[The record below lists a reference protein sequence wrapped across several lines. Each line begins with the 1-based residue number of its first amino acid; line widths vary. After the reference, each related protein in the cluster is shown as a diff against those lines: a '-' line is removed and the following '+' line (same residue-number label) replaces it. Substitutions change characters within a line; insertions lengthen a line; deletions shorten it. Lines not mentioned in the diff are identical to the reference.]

1 MNEQPR
7 ISVVTPSFNQGH
19 FLEETIRSVLDQG
32 YPNLEYIVIDGG
44 STDRSVDIIR
54 KHEKSIAYWVSE
66 KDQGPADAIGKGF
79 RKASGSILAWL
90 NSDDVYQPGSLDKIA
105 KAFQEDQQSDV
116 IYGNLYWVDSNGE
129 KVAEKRQTPFS
140 KLGYL
145 YGGAD
150 LQQPATFWRRSLFER
165 SGGLD
170 PSFRAAFDTDLFY
183 RFIEKGARF
192 KYIDAFLASFRIHSE
207 QISDVLLTTARK
219 EVELIRSRH
228 LRYPA
233 RSIPGIALRNL
244 GRLQRICWYVWQG
257 DLPWLLSRVPDRLKS
272 RVVTEATGPRSKWI

>member
-1 MNEQPR
+1 MKDQPR
-7 ISVVTPSFNQGH
+7 ITVVTPSFNQGH
-19 FLEETIRSVLDQG
+19 FLEETICSVVGQG

-44 STDRSVDIIR
+44 STDLSVEIIR

-66 KDQGPADAIGKGF
+66 KDQGPVDAIGKGF
-79 RKASGSILAWL
+79 RKATGSILAWL
-90 NSDDVYQPGSLDKIA
+90 NSDDFYQPGVLDKIA
-105 KAFQEDQQSDV
+105 AAFLADERNDV
-116 IYGNLYWVDSNGE
+116 VYGNTYWVDREG
-129 KVAEKRQTPFS
+129 KVLAEKRQTPFS

-150 LQQPATFWRRSLFER
+150 LQQPATFWRRHLFEK

-183 RFIEKGARF
+183 RFIKQGARF
-192 KYIDAFLASFRIHSE
+192 KHIDAFLASFRVHSE
-207 QISDVLLTTARK
+207 QISDVLLATARK

-244 GRLQRICWYVWQG
+244 GRLQRIWWYVWQG
-257 DLPWLLSRVPDRLKS
+257 DLPWMLSRVPDRLKS
-272 RVVTEATGPRSKWI
+272 RAVNEATGPRSKWI